1 MVQLV
6 TSGVKVY
13 KQKKRHNVIKLF
25 SYMIKSSV
33 ALDTQE
39 TQKDQRW
46 FGKVTSKIH
55 GFETK
60 TIFWWLATL
69 I

>member
-39 TQKDQRW
+39 TQKDQR
-46 FGKVTSKIH
+46 
-55 GFETK
+55 
-60 TIFWWLATL
+60 
-69 I
+69 